1 MSHQSTERPPQ
12 AYAVKHFAADHGLS
26 RSQVYELIY
35 SGELRAVRSGKRI
48 LIPRQAAEEW
58 LASLPEFEVAQ

>member
-1 MSHQSTERPPQ
+1 MSASTDEQAPR
-12 AYAVKHFAADHGLS
+12 AYAPKRFAVDFGLS

-35 SGELRAVRSGKRI
+35 SGELRAVRSGKRL

-58 LASLPEFEVAQ
+58 LAGLPEFEAS